1 MEQSGAGAD
10 HWHMQPLI
18 GVFTSERHA
27 GKLASL
33 QRVDETAP
41 AYELRLGM
49 PYLRAI
55 EAAGGLP
62 VVLAPEDPAVVDA
75 LLERL
80 DGLCLAGGPDLD
92 PLAYGD
98 AARHARLGP
107 TDASVDA
114 AELALARAAD
124 RRGMPLLG
132 ICRGAQA
139 INVARGGTLHQHLD
153 DHRQTAP
160 ASESAHAVEIVAGTR
175 IAALT
180 GCAQLAVNSFHHQAI
195 RRLGEGLRVTGTALD
210 GTVEAIED
218 PAHQFLLGVQWHAE
232 GMIDRPEQLALFTA
246 LVDAASAPRL
256 SLAA

>member
-1 MEQSGAGAD
+1 MR
-10 HWHMQPLI
+10 PLI

-41 AYELRLGM
+41 AFELRLGM

-62 VVLAPEDPAVVDA
+62 VVLAPEDPALADA

-98 AARHARLGP
+98 AERHARLGP
-107 TDASVDA
+107 TDDGVDA

-132 ICRGAQA
+132 ICRGVQA

-153 DHRQTAP
+153 DHRQTA
-160 ASESAHAVEIVAGTR
+160 AATESAHAVEVVRGTR
-175 IAALT
+175 LAALT
-180 GCAQLAVNSFHHQAI
+180 GRAQLDVNSFHHQAV
-195 RRLGEGLRVTGTALD
+195 RGLGEGLRVSATALD

-218 PAHQFLLGVQWHAE
+218 PAHPFLLGVQWHAE
-232 GMIDRPEQLALFTA
+232 GMVERPDQLALFEA
-246 LVDAASAPRL
+246 LVDAASPRL
-256 SLAA
+256 ALVAAA

>member
-1 MEQSGAGAD
+1 MR
-10 HWHMQPLI
+10 PLI

-62 VVLAPEDPAVVDA
+62 VVLAPEDPAVADA
-75 LLERL
+75 LLDRL

-92 PLAYGD
+92 PLAYGE
-98 AARHARLGP
+98 AERHARLGP
-107 TDASVDA
+107 TDAGVDT

-124 RRGMPLLG
+124 RRGLPLLG

-139 INVARGGTLHQHLD
+139 INVARGGTLHQHVD
-153 DHRQTAP
+153 DHRQSTA
-160 ASESAHAVEIVAGTR
+160 ASESAHAVEVVAGTR
-175 IAALT
+175 LAVLT
-180 GCAQLAVNSFHHQAI
+180 GHGQLDVNSFHHQAVC
-195 RRLGEGLRVTGTALD
+195 RLGEGLRASATACD
-210 GTVEAIED
+210 EIVEAIED
-218 PAHQFLLGVQWHAE
+218 PAHSFLLGVQWHAE
-232 GMIDRPEQLALFTA
+232 GMIDRPEQFALFAA
-246 LVDAASAPRL
+246 LVAAASAPRL